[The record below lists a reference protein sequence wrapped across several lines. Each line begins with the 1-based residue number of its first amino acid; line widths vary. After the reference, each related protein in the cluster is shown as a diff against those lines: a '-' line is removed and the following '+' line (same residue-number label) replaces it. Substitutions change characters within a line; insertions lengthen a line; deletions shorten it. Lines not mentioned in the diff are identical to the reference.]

1 MSHPSDINLNT
12 LEKMTSMKN
21 MFGNSIIEI
30 LKPNIKSGQNESVIK
45 MLEIAKD
52 KPDTYMELLSVA
64 IFHKN
69 FEIIKYMVEKF
80 NINESDSPFMS
91 ALSFYNSILSDNSE
105 NKLNDSRENY
115 TMIQC
120 PFVIMSGI
128 GGDVEIFKYLLKKK
142 LISNK
147 NETGIVGL
155 SKKLKNSFYSNIIG
169 ACCYYGRIELLE
181 YLLKNYKFDLNVVT
195 TEKKSKS
202 GRVGYSKE
210 YLGLTPA
217 LLAVVGN
224 ITDEDTVKILK
235 ILKNNNAKFKACDHN
250 KDNILHLATRNKKI
264 NTVKYIV
271 DELNL
276 KELMGDTNKDG
287 YTPLSLAQNLNSEIF
302 INYYNDKEKID
313 EKQIEENLKEL
324 INEANIIKEKNSK
337 KKNKKNKN
345 QDEPSLL
352 NSTEYEET
360 LKEIKPSKNK
370 NKKKNYNTHDDIE
383 EEYEE
388 PKNKKTKKVNDDEDD
403 NYQVSV
409 NSEKLRA
416 LLETPKPKKKK
427 IKKESKTEINNDNN
441 INKEKKEVKVEEKKI
456 EVIEEKKEINDV
468 VIPEELEEGF
478 IIGLGPKKK
487 KSKKYKKTKEEKE
500 KEEKENE
507 IKKEEEEKLRL
518 EQLEEEKRKKEEEE
532 KIAKEKEIEEQKRLK
547 ELRKKEEEEEREKER
562 IRKLK
567 EEKERE
573 QERIRQLKEEELKEK
588 ERIRKLKEQEL
599 KLKQK
604 QEEEKRQKELRELQ
618 ERERERERETKEKEK
633 EKESENKESSEE
645 KEEESEEEE
654 DYSSEKN
661 FLSEQETKEKVNVR
675 KYVTKEEY
683 DNLSKKYIELDRR
696 LSCLEKE
703 KEEMSNLLRNLF
715 LQTKTN
721 KQIPLSANKEE
732 NINDLMALA
741 NKELE
746 NKNNIIHNLEGKVSK
761 LDLRNVK
768 QFSNQQLKEYKD
780 FYTKQLKVIN
790 DALKQY

>member
-1 MSHPSDINLNT
+1 MSHPNDINLNT

-30 LKPNIKSGQNESVIK
+30 LKPNIKSHQNESVIK

-64 IFHKN
+64 IFHRN

-80 NINESDSPFMS
+80 NITESDSPFMS
-91 ALSFYNSILSDNSE
+91 ALSFYNSILPDNSE
-105 NKLNDSRENY
+105 FKLNDARENY
-115 TMIQC
+115 NMIQC

-128 GGDVEIFKYLLKKK
+128 GGDVEIFKYLSKKN

-147 NETGIVGL
+147 DETGIIGL

-181 YLLKNYKFDLNVVT
+181 YLLKNNKFDLNFVT
-195 TEKKSKS
+195 SEKKSKA

-217 LLAVVGN
+217 MLAVVGN
-224 ITDEDTVKILK
+224 ISDENTVKILK
-235 ILKNNNAKFKACDHN
+235 ILNNYNCKFTGFDHN
-250 KDNILHLATRNKKI
+250 KDNILHLATKNKKI
-264 NTVKYIV
+264 ETAKYLV

-276 KELMGDTNKDG
+276 KELMGNTNKDG
-287 YTPLSLAQNLNSEIF
+287 NTPLSLAQKLNNEIF
-302 INYYNDKEKID
+302 INYYSDKEKID

-324 INEANIIKEKNSK
+324 INESNKIKDKYNK
-337 KKNKKNKN
+337 KKSKKNKN

-370 NKKKNYNTHDDIE
+370 NKKKNYSTYNDVE

-388 PKNKKTKKVNDDEDD
+388 PKYKKPKKTNDDEE
-403 NYQVSV
+403 NYNASN

-416 LLETPKPKKKK
+416 LLENPKPKKKK
-427 IKKESKTEINNDNN
+427 EKKENKTEINNN
-441 INKEKKEVKVEEKKI
+441 INKEKNEIKVEEEKKVEI
-456 EVIEEKKEINDV
+456 KEEKKEKKEIKNN
-468 VIPEELEEGF
+468 IMPEELEEGF
-478 IIGLGPKKK
+478 IIGLGSKNKKNK
-487 KSKKYKKTKEEKE
+487 KNKKNREEKE
-500 KEEKENE
+500 KERENE
-507 IKKEEEEKLRL
+507 LKKQEEEKLRL
-518 EQLEEEKRKKEEEE
+518 QQIEEEEKRKKEEEE
-532 KIAKEKEIEEQKRLK
+532 RIAREKEIEEQKRL
-547 ELRKKEEEEEREKER
+547 EEIRKKEIEEEEREKER

-567 EEKERE
+567 EEEERE
-573 QERIRQLKEEELKEK
+573 KERIRKLKEEELKEK
-588 ERIRKLKEQEL
+588 ERIKKLKEEEL

-604 QEEEKRQKELRELQ
+604 QKEEEEKKQRELKELQ
-618 ERERERERETKEKEK
+618 ERQAKEKEA
-633 EKESENKESSEE
+633 EKKESSEE
-645 KEEESEEEE
+645 KEESEEDD

-661 FLSEQETKEKVNVR
+661 FLSEHEETKEKEKEQ
-675 KYVTKEEY
+675 KYVSKEEY

-696 LSCLEKE
+696 LTSLEKE
-703 KEEMSNLLRNLF
+703 KEEMSTLLRTLF
-715 LQTKTN
+715 LQNKTN
-721 KQIPLSANKEE
+721 KQIPSSANKEE
-732 NINDLMALA
+732 NINDLMTLA

-746 NKNNIIHNLEGKVSK
+746 MKNNIIHNLEGKVSK

-768 QFSNQQLKEYKD
+768 EFSNQQLKEYKN